1 MHLYQPLMVVEPTLS
16 SGEPLGA
23 GVVEEEVDRPCCWR
37 KEIYIKD
44 KKRSRKDQGRKRSR
58 TEKSEEMEE
67 QMKEVMK

>member
-1 MHLYQPLMVVEPTLS
+1 MHLYQPLMAVEPMLS

-44 KKRSRKDQGRKRSR
+44 GKDQGRKRSR